1 MKNRKLTFLIILG
14 FVLFLSVVWQL
25 NKRKSPTQSFDKAK
39 EKELALTGEELA
51 KVHCAAC
58 HPFPEPSLLDKKTW
72 VNSVL
77 PPMGSYFGIKE
88 HHGMYGHRLV
98 LREPELNQLPETRAQ
113 IRMMDEQ
120 IIPSE
125 DWEQILCY
133 YHYHAPEDIMEGV
146 SMPKIKGTLQYF
158 KARSMKHPAMKGMR
172 PQTTCVKILP
182 SSASIAFASYRSPD
196 LRFANKEMKLTRV
209 VRDLPGI
216 TDIEQISDGTL
227 IFNSIGTLKPTEKK
241 QGKLIKHQKN
251 SVELATG
258 LHRPVSSKPF
268 NANGDQLSD
277 FLICEYGHYTGR
289 LSWLETLPNQS
300 HKKHLI
306 LEKANPVA
314 AHPCDADGD
323 GDTDIYALFAGG
335 SEGIW
340 LFSNDGKGSFT
351 GKELVTFAPTMGS
364 NALKVVDIDLDGDLD
379 LLHVAGDN
387 DDTSKTLKPYHGLR
401 IYLNDGQQNFAL
413 SQHYP
418 MHGAYQAEA
427 TDFDLDGDID
437 IALCSQFPDYH
448 NHPEQSFIILMNEGE
463 LNFTARS
470 HVATHGYRW
479 TVMDAADIDADG
491 DTDIV
496 LGSMLVDD
504 NTWLNPGPSTLHKW
518 NNAPEILFL
527 ENTTK

>member
-1 MKNRKLTFLIILG
+1 MKNRKFTFVLILG
-14 FVLFLSVVWQL
+14 LVLFLTVVWQL
-25 NKRKSPTQSFDKAK
+25 NKQKSSTKSFDKAK
-39 EKELALTGEELA
+39 EKELALAGEELA
-51 KVHCAAC
+51 KMHCVAC
-58 HPFPEPSLLDKKTW
+58 HPFPEPSSLDKKTW
-72 VNSVL
+72 VNSAL
-77 PPMGSYFGIKE
+77 PPMGSYFGIRE
-88 HHGMYGHRLV
+88 HRGMYGNRLI
-98 LREPELNQLPETRAQ
+98 LREPELRALPETRAL

-125 DWEQILCY
+125 DWEKILCY
-133 YHYHAPEDIMEGV
+133 YHYHAPQDLMAGIT
-146 SMPKIKGTLQYF
+146 MPKVVGNLRNFQ
-158 KARSMKHPAMKGMR
+158 AHSMKHPAMEGVR

-182 SSASIAFASYRSPD
+182 DSQSIAFSSYRSPD
-196 LRFANKEMKLTRV
+196 LRFTNKYMQITRV
-209 VRDLPGI
+209 NRDLPGI
-216 TDIEQISDGTL
+216 TDIEQTPDGAM
-227 IFNSIGTLKPTEKK
+227 IINSIGILKPTEKRE
-241 QGKLIKHQKN
+241 GKLIKHN
-251 SVELATG
+251 GRSVVLASE

-268 NANGDQLSD
+268 DANGDKLSD

-289 LSWLETLPNQS
+289 LSWLETLPDKS
-300 HKKHLI
+300 LKKHLI
-306 LEKANPVA
+306 LEKANPVS

-340 LFSNDGKGSFT
+340 LFLNDGKGDFT
-351 GKELVTFAPTMGS
+351 GKELVTFLPTTGS
-364 NALKVVDIDLDGDLD
+364 NALKVVDLDLDGDLD

-387 DDTSKTLKPYHGLR
+387 DDTSKILKPYHGLR
-401 IYLNDGQQNFAL
+401 IYLNDGQQNFSL

-418 MHGAYQAEA
+418 MHGAYQTEA
-427 TDFDLDGDID
+427 ADFDLDGDMD
-437 IALCSQFPDYH
+437 IALCSQFPDYR

-463 LNFTARS
+463 LNFTAKS

-504 NTWLNPGPSTLHKW
+504 HTWLNPDPNTLKKW
-518 NNAPEILFL
+518 NNTPEILFL